1 MVGPQSSSEPKPSC
15 YLRAALFTVFFF
27 GFAFADFIG
36 SPQQTSSCVSQPHSS
51 HTVTASP
58 HKPHTSF
65 SPFFTLQL
73 LPRLQLQQQQ
83 PPALLAGAS
92 FGFIGF
98 PQQLM
103 LHSLQEQ
110 GLVTTTSAPQFSQ
123 K

>member
-1 MVGPQSSSEPKPSC
+1 MARPKSSSEPKPSC
-15 YLRAALFTVFFF
+15 YLRATLLTTFFF

-65 SPFFTLQL
+65 SPFFMLQP

-83 PPALLAGAS
+83 PPALFAVAS
-92 FGFIGF
+92 FGFIGL
-98 PQQLM
+98 PQQVM
-103 LHSLQEQ
+103 LHSLHVQA
-110 GLVTTTSAPQFSQ
+110 LVTVTSAPQFSQ
-123 K
+123 